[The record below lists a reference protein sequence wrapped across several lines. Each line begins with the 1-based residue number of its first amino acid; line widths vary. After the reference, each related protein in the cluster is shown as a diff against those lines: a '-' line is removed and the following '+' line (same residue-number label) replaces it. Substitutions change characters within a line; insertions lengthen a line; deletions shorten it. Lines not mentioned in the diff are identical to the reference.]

1 MSVADNFDN
10 SIPTLNRSSTMYLSS
25 INSKDVKMRPFKKLY
40 TLRDWSTNTY
50 NLDIESSM
58 PRSFGIFTN
67 KVDFINKV
75 DDIEKTSPKILNFPL
90 NKPEYNLSNKDIEK
104 SSPNAVQFKTLR
116 KVNPLQPKYNL
127 SKLEDYPPEI
137 PRFIRD
143 SIDISDI
150 PGANPKKQN
159 FIKIKENL
167 SEKLNNIEGSKPRIP
182 YYRKNIGKIKY
193 HYLDYSDL
201 NSYIFK
207 TKRNTNALDPI
218 YIFKNKTNDGTIN
231 YLGPIEKSKP
241 RVKYPYYY
249 EYSNLK
255 VDDIEGSNPGSKN
268 FINKFTGNDFY
279 IRIEDI
285 EKSGAGSLKKGIITK
300 RCINPL
306 MPKYQYP
313 GEKESKDPIFN
324 INKKK
329 LNFRSSSVPKMIGTK
344 QLSND
349 STKINEKD
357 ENKNIEEKA
366 KSTLIANNENDNNNK
381 KINKKNYSICY
392 ESNVNC
398 IDNNSNK
405 NKSKTPLLGLTKNNN
420 IDNNSTFKIDRT
432 KYGKKPTPFY
442 GFSHDPFLQ
451 SSENLEHLNE
461 IENNKRI
468 KEMRK
473 KILSQKILENDKN
486 YIANEYKKNPNSMF
500 LSNNDTYSLQNKK
513 LNRSGSFTNA
523 IGTFRER
530 INKSTNQFGPPQKT
544 YVEQLEKF
552 LNKNTI
558 QKQFEQKKSYP
569 IQSQKIHSSKET
581 KKALLE

>member
-1 MSVADNFDN
+1 
-10 SIPTLNRSSTMYLSS
+10 
-25 INSKDVKMRPFKKLY
+25 
-40 TLRDWSTNTY
+40 
-50 NLDIESSM
+50 
-58 PRSFGIFTN
+58 
-67 KVDFINKV
+67 
-75 DDIEKTSPKILNFPL
+75 
-90 NKPEYNLSNKDIEK
+90 
-104 SSPNAVQFKTLR
+104 
-116 KVNPLQPKYNL
+116 
-127 SKLEDYPPEI
+127 
-137 PRFIRD
+137 
-143 SIDISDI
+143 
-150 PGANPKKQN
+150 
-159 FIKIKENL
+159 
-167 SEKLNNIEGSKPRIP
+167 
-182 YYRKNIGKIKY
+182 
-193 HYLDYSDL
+193 
-201 NSYIFK
+201 
-207 TKRNTNALDPI
+207 
-218 YIFKNKTNDGTIN
+218 
-231 YLGPIEKSKP
+231 
-241 RVKYPYYY
+241 
-249 EYSNLK
+249 
-255 VDDIEGSNPGSKN
+255 
-268 FINKFTGNDFY
+268 
-279 IRIEDI
+279 
-285 EKSGAGSLKKGIITK
+285 
-300 RCINPL
+300 

-329 LNFRSSSVPKMIGTK
+329 LNFRSSSVPKMIGNK

-366 KSTLIANNENDNNNK
+366 KSTVIANNENDNNNK

-392 ESNVNC
+392 ESNINC

-420 IDNNSTFKIDRT
+420 IDNNNTFKIDRT

-544 YVEQLEKF
+544 YVAQLENF

-558 QKQFEQKKSYP
+558 QKQFEQKISYP
-569 IQSQKIHSSKET
+569 IQSQKINSSKET